1 MATVDKTSIREEI
14 NRLKKQFEQLCSDG
28 KVASE
33 IQVVMNSLLV
43 VVDLILVIFLEKK
56 TRKNNKN
63 SSIPSSQTDKDE
75 TAKKGDKSNGKGKK
89 LGGKVGNTRTK
100 ETVTV
105 SNVDTCNICGL
116 PLEETSCQGHERRT
130 KIDIVFE
137 KVVEHVDA

>member
-14 NRLKKQFEQLCSDG
+14 NRLKKQFDQLCSDG
-28 KVASE
+28 KVSPE

-75 TAKKGDKSNGKGKK
+75 TAKK
-89 LGGKVGNTRTK
+89 
-100 ETVTV
+100 
-105 SNVDTCNICGL
+105 
-116 PLEETSCQGHERRT
+116 
-130 KIDIVFE
+130 
-137 KVVEHVDA
+137 